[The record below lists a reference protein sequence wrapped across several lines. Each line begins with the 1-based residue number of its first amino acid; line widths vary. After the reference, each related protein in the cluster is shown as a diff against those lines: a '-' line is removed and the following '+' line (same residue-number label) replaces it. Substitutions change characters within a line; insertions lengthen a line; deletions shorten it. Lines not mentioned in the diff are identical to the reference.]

1 MVLKSTSDAL
11 KFVAKKAK
19 EAEKNIARKKKEGT
33 YVAPKTKSRDVE
45 LAENELYMA
54 RGELKYSEKYGFT
67 KANPKTKLKNRVKT
81 AEDRLRKKLKKEG
94 EDFDPTSYY
103 SEGGSVIS
111 KKSCGLAV
119 RGHGAVIK

>member
-1 MVLKSTSDAL
+1 MVLKTTADAL
-11 KFVAKKAK
+11 RFVAKKAK

-54 RGELKYSEKYGFT
+54 RGELKYAEKYGFT

-103 SEGGSVIS
+103 SEGGSVTS